1 VSDPFSHSPEFHR
14 LVAGARD
21 VRLARVALE
30 LAVDAYPGLDVE
42 AYLER
47 IKHLAARV
55 RERFAAGA
63 TLREI
68 LGQINWVLY
77 VEEELRGND
86 EDYSDPRNSYLND
99 VLDRRLGIPISLSVV
114 HWSVAEQLGVA
125 IAGVNLPHHFMLRV
139 DEAGQTR
146 FVDPFHAG
154 AVYSRE
160 KCEQVLTEIAGKPI
174 ALTESVAA
182 PCSLAVVVSRML
194 RNLKAVYLNN
204 EDLASLLPVQRRLTA
219 LNPGSPDELRDLAII
234 CVQTE
239 HHGEAIDRLEAYFRQ
254 TPSPDDAPELRQLLE
269 VVRRHVARWN

>member
-1 VSDPFSHSPEFHR
+1 VPVPFAHSPEFQR

-21 VRLARVALE
+21 VQLARVALE
-30 LAVDAYPGLDVE
+30 FAVDAYPGLDVE
-42 AYLER
+42 TYLER
-47 IKHLAARV
+47 IKQLAGRV
-55 RERFAAGA
+55 RERCATGA
-63 TLREI
+63 KVREI

-86 EDYSDPRNSYLND
+86 EGYGDPRNSYLNE

-114 HWSVAEQLGVA
+114 YWSVAEQLGVA
-125 IAGVNLPHHFMLRV
+125 MAGVNLPLHFMLRV

-160 KCEQVLTEIAGKPI
+160 KCERVLGEIAGKPI
-174 ALTESVAA
+174 ELTESMTA

-194 RNLKAVYLNN
+194 RNLKAVYLNT

-219 LNPGSPDELRDLAII
+219 LNPGSPGELRDLAIV

-239 HHGEAIDRLEAYFRQ
+239 HHGEAIDPLETYLGQ
-254 TPSPDDAPELRQLLE
+254 SPSPDDVPELRQLLE
-269 VVRRHVARWN
+269 VVRRQVARWN